1 MLQVLEEGAAMEQ
14 TQSIKLIHWL
24 NPFTLLRKT
33 YDWTLKW
40 SEHRYSQPA
49 LCTLAFTESIF
60 FPVPTDVLLMLMGA
74 ARPKKALHFAFL
86 AAAFSVIGAF
96 GGYALGAFAW
106 YWLEPYFIGVVTSAE
121 VFEKVGVLYEEN
133 AFWTVFMAAFTPI
146 PFKVCTV
153 AAGVFSVP
161 LLPFFVG
168 AALGRSL
175 RFFIVGA
182 LLFFFGAPVKG
193 VVEKYFNTFTILF
206 TVLLVGGFA
215 VIKYLF

>member
-1 MLQVLEEGAAMEQ
+1 MEQ
-14 TQSIKLIHWL
+14 TQSTINWF
-24 NPFTLLRKT
+24 NPFALLRKT

-40 SEHRYSQPA
+40 SEHHYSQPA

-74 ARPKKALHFAFL
+74 GRPKRALYFAFL
-86 AAAFSVIGAF
+86 ASLFSVLGAF
-96 GGYALGAFAW
+96 GGYALGSFAW
-106 YWLEPYFIGVVTSAE
+106 SWLEPYFIGVVTSAE
-121 VFEKVGVLYEEN
+121 VFEKVRILYEEN

-168 AALGRSL
+168 AALGRTM

-182 LLFFFGAPVKG
+182 LLFFFGAPVKD
-193 VVEKYFNTFTILF
+193 VVEKYFNTFTIIF
-206 TVLLVGGFA
+206 TILLIGGF
-215 VIKYLF
+215 VSIKYLF